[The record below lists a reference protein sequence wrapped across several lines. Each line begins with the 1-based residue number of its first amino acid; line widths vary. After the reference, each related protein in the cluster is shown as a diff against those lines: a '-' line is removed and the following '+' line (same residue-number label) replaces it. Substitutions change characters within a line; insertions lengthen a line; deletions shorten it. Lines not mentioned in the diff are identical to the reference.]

1 MEKFIGRIN
10 EMKTLETEYRRDSS
24 FVVIYGRRRVGKTTL
39 MKEFIKGKNA
49 LYFLATEEIE
59 SQSQKRLLNLAAGF
73 SRQDYLKTASV
84 NDWEAI
90 FQVIANSRPDEKKV
104 LVIDEFQYLVQVNT
118 AFPSILQKIWDEFLK
133 DKKIMVILC
142 GSLISMMLTH
152 VLSYSSPLYGR
163 RTAQIRL
170 QPLKFTDLQDRAQ
183 TKSFSEWVEFHALT
197 GGVPKYFEFFDND
210 HSIMEN
216 IRAFVLN
223 KSGFLYEEPL
233 FLLESEVREPV
244 NYFSIIKTIAEGNHK
259 SSEISNALLQKANNL
274 SPYLSTL
281 MDLDLIEK
289 RIPVTEKTP
298 EKSRKGLYFI
308 KDNFINF
315 WFNYVYPDKGELE
328 LDNQEIVMK
337 KLEDNFADRFVSY
350 VYEDVCK
357 DIFSQLCKDGAIAFT
372 PSKIGSYWNG
382 NSTIEIDVVA
392 MDNTRHMIFAAEC
405 KYLKNKPLDFSVYL
419 RLLEKCSTPDFSGY
433 DIMYGLFSKSG
444 FDKRLMDL
452 AKVNANLVL
461 INEWTICT

>member
-1 MEKFIGRIN
+1 MTTFIGRKS
-10 EMKTLETEYRRDSS
+10 EMKILDNEYMRDSS
-24 FVVIYGRRRVGKTTL
+24 FVVLYGRRRVGKTTL
-39 MKEFIKGKNA
+39 IKEFIKGKSA

-59 SQSQKRLLNLAAGF
+59 SQSQKRLLNLVAGF
-73 SRQDYLKTASV
+73 SGQDYLKTANM

-90 FQVIANSRPDEKKV
+90 FQVIANYRPDEKKV
-104 LVIDEFQYLVQVNT
+104 LVIDEFQYLVQVNK
-118 AFPSILQKIWDEFLK
+118 AFPSVLQKIWDEFLK
-133 DKKIMVILC
+133 GKKIMVILC

-152 VLSYSSPLYGR
+152 ALSYSSPLYGR

-170 QPLKFTDLQDRAQ
+170 QPLKFTDLQEHAKS
-183 TKSFSEWVEFHALT
+183 KSFSEWVEFHALT

-216 IRAFVLN
+216 IRANVLN
-223 KSGFLYEEPL
+223 TSGFLYEEPL

-259 SSEISNALLQKANNL
+259 SSEIANALAQKANSL

-281 MDLDLIEK
+281 MDLNLIEK

-308 KDNFINF
+308 KDNFLHF
-315 WFNYVYPDKGELE
+315 WFHYVYPDKGELE
-328 LDNQEIVMK
+328 LDNQDIVMK
-337 KLEDNFADRFVSY
+337 KLEDNFSDHFVSI
-350 VYEDVCK
+350 VYEDVCR
-357 DIFSQLCKDGAIAFT
+357 DIFSQLCKDKAVAFT

-392 MDNTRHMIFAAEC
+392 IDNNHHRIFAAEC
-405 KYLKNKPLDFSVYL
+405 KYLKNKPVDFAEYASLLQKCRTLDF
-419 RLLEKCSTPDFSGY
+419 TGY
-433 DIMYGLFSKSG
+433 DIIYGLFSRSG

-452 AKVNANLVL
+452 AKKYDNLVL